1 MRRSIVWWSLG
12 LIAIA
17 ALIVAVYPTVRDNP
31 DLNKLVENYP
41 DALKAF
47 IAFGGE
53 LDYTSGAGY
62 LGSELFAFIVPLLL
76 AVAAI
81 GAGGRATAGEEEA
94 GTIELLLANPVSRRR
109 LIVEKT
115 AALATE
121 VALLALVLWISLFVG
136 VEIVGMDVSVAN
148 LAAATFAAAL
158 LAFSFGAI
166 AVLAGSISGRR
177 SVAIGVPAA
186 VGVAATSSAHSVRS
200 SARSS
205 SRGRP
210 PPTTTT
216 SPPIPCGTGWIWSTW
231 AFSSASGSSRSPWPF
246 LPSSGAISP
255 PRPASSDARNSE
267 GHSARPARAR

>member
-1 MRRSIVWWSLG
+1 MLRNVYAKSLRDMRRSIVWWSLG
-12 LIAIA
+12 LIAMT
-17 ALIVAVYPTVRDNP
+17 ALMIAVYPTVRDNP

-62 LGSELFAFIVPLLL
+62 LGSELFAFMVPLLL

-81 GAGGRATAGEEEA
+81 GAGARATAGEEEA
-94 GTIELLLANPVSRRR
+94 GTIDLLLANPVSRRR

-121 VALLALVLWISLFVG
+121 VALLALVLWISLLVG

-166 AVLAGSISGRR
+166 AVLFG
-177 SVAIGVPAA
+177 P
-186 VGVAATSSAHSVRS
+186 
-200 SARSS
+200 
-205 SRGRP
+205 
-210 PPTTTT
+210 
-216 SPPIPCGTGWIWSTW
+216 
-231 AFSSASGSSRSPWPF
+231 
-246 LPSSGAISP
+246 
-255 PRPASSDARNSE
+255 
-267 GHSARPARAR
+267 